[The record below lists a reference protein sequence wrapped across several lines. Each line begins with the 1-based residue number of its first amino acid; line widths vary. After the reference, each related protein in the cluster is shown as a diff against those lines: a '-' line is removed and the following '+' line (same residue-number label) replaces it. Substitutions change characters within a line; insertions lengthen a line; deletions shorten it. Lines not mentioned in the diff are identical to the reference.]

1 MLQVVH
7 SGASTAEKARPAGG
21 HVDRDLARAATEYLM
36 AAYGMRRPPELA
48 ARLLALLCDLADQG
62 LPFPP
67 RAEVAALV
75 GHSIEGVDSAL
86 SVALARGDVV
96 MSAKVRPGNVQ
107 QRESVIRERYYTV
120 SPPIRALQKALV
132 AMKKYA

>member
-1 MLQVVH
+1 MLQTVSNTTDILEH
-7 SGASTAEKARPAGG
+7 SRPAGG
-21 HVDRDLARAATEYLM
+21 RVDRDLARVTTEYLL
-36 AAYGMRRPPELA
+36 ASYGMRRPPELA
-48 ARLLALLCDLADQG
+48 ARLLALLCDLADKG

-86 SVALARGDVV
+86 SVALARGDIV
-96 MSAKVRPGNVQ
+96 MSAKVKPGNVQ

-120 SPPIRALQKALV
+120 SPAIRALQKTLV